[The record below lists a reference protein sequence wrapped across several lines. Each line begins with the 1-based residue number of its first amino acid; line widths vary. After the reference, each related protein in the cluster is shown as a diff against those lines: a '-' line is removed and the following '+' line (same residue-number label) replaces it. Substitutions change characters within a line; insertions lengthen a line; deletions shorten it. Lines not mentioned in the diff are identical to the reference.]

1 MAIVQIESL
10 SEMSLLLLN
19 RRNNARFHID
29 TPKPRKK
36 YSLASVQQKRIGR
49 MGRSVP
55 ILIS

>member
-1 MAIVQIESL
+1 
-10 SEMSLLLLN
+10 MSLLLLN

-36 YSLASVQQKRIGR
+36 YSLASIQKKRIGR
-49 MGRSVP
+49 MGRNVP